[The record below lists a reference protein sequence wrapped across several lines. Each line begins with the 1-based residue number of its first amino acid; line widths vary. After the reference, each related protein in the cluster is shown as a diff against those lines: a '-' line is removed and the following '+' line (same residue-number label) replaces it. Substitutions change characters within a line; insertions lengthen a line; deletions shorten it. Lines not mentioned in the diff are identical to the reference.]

1 MMIIRQVT
9 REGAVKYRFVI
20 DFRKLNETTIKDSF
34 PLHRMDQVIEALNG
48 AIYFSV
54 MDMARGYLQVPLA
67 EADRE
72 KTAFIANNKLYHFK
86 VMPLGLCNAPSTYS
100 RLMDLVLNGLTYK
113 YCLVYLDDTIVY
125 SKSFDEHLRHN
136 EEILDRNI
144 AAGLKLRP
152 EKCHFAADTV
162 SYLGFTVS
170 RNGVSPDGNKVK
182 ALSERQ
188 FPKTRKELVN
198 FLGAVN
204 FYRDFIPRFSFVA
217 SCLYKICQ
225 SNAKFKAKMN
235 SPDVI
240 AAFEKLKQA
249 LVSTPVLAF
258 PDFDKPFTIQTDASS
273 VALGAVTGQ
282 TKNGKFHPC
291 MYSSRHLTDAE
302 TRYSATERELLAIV
316 WAAKR
321 INAYI
326 YGRNVTFITDHKPL
340 VTMKSL
346 KEPNGRIGRLL
357 NNFKTLITSWFI
369 NLVKT
374 IIQLIYSQDQMLKL
388 I

>member
-1 MMIIRQVT
+1 MLKANMIEESSSPWCSPMMIIRQVT

-125 SKSFDEHLRHN
+125 SKSFDEHLRHV
-136 EEILDRNI
+136 EEILDRII

-217 SCLYKICQ
+217 SFLYKICL
-225 SNAKFKAKMN
+225 SNAKFKA
-235 SPDVI
+235 
-240 AAFEKLKQA
+240 
-249 LVSTPVLAF
+249 
-258 PDFDKPFTIQTDASS
+258 
-273 VALGAVTGQ
+273 
-282 TKNGKFHPC
+282 
-291 MYSSRHLTDAE
+291 
-302 TRYSATERELLAIV
+302 
-316 WAAKR
+316 
-321 INAYI
+321 
-326 YGRNVTFITDHKPL
+326 
-340 VTMKSL
+340 
-346 KEPNGRIGRLL
+346 
-357 NNFKTLITSWFI
+357 
-369 NLVKT
+369 
-374 IIQLIYSQDQMLKL
+374 
-388 I
+388 

>member
-1 MMIIRQVT
+1 M
-9 REGAVKYRFVI
+9 
-20 DFRKLNETTIKDSF
+20 
-34 PLHRMDQVIEALNG
+34 
-48 AIYFSV
+48 
-54 MDMARGYLQVPLA
+54 
-67 EADRE
+67 
-72 KTAFIANNKLYHFK
+72 NN
-86 VMPLGLCNAPSTYS
+86 
-100 RLMDLVLNGLTYK
+100 
-113 YCLVYLDDTIVY
+113 
-125 SKSFDEHLRHN
+125 
-136 EEILDRNI
+136 
-144 AAGLKLRP
+144 
-152 EKCHFAADTV
+152 
-162 SYLGFTVS
+162 
-170 RNGVSPDGNKVK
+170 
-182 ALSERQ
+182 
-188 FPKTRKELVN
+188 
-198 FLGAVN
+198 
-204 FYRDFIPRFSFVA
+204 
-217 SCLYKICQ
+217 
-225 SNAKFKAKMN
+225 
-235 SPDVI
+235 PDVI
-240 AAFEKLKQA
+240 ASFGKLKQA

-321 INAYI
+321 FNAYI